1 MRALINSA
9 PSQVEIRAWP
19 RPQLAAGD
27 VEIAVSAAGICTVD
41 ISRFLGHSRHHIP
54 PSILGHE
61 LVGHTSDGRRVVAD
75 PLISCGQCA
84 ECRADAGN
92 LCSGLRLLG
101 LEGTPGCHA
110 EFVSV
115 PESQVYEIPPGLSD
129 AQAVLA
135 EPLANIVHLFR
146 RTVLPPFFCMG
157 IVGAGTMGSLA
168 LKMARHL
175 GVREVLVEDVD
186 EIRLAAARQ
195 MGATLAVQSEA
206 GGTDLRSNDPSRF
219 SGRGL
224 DLVLDACGEAD
235 ARQRAFDLCK
245 PGGTV
250 VLLGMA
256 QERSEID
263 FATSIR
269 KEHRVLMSFGYT
281 PVDFRRSLDLLVKGE
296 IDMKPW
302 SAEMPLEEGQKAFE
316 KMSYSRGETLK
327 MLLRIR

>member
-9 PSQVEIRAWP
+9 PSQVEIREWP
-19 RPQLAAGD
+19 RPQPAPGE

-41 ISRFLGHSRHHIP
+41 ISRFLGRGRHHIP
-54 PSILGHE
+54 PAILGHE
-61 LVGHTSDGRRVVAD
+61 LVGHTSDGRRVVVD
-75 PLISCGQCA
+75 PLISCGRCA
-84 ECRADAGN
+84 ECRAGAGN

-115 PESQVYEIPPGLSD
+115 PEPQVFEIPSGLSD

-146 RTVLPPFFCMG
+146 RTALPPFFCMG

-168 LKMARHL
+168 LKMALHL
-175 GVREVLVEDVD
+175 GAREVLVEDVD
-186 EIRLAAARQ
+186 EFRLEAARQ
-195 MGATLAVQSEA
+195 MGATLTINPKAESAEA
-206 GGTDLRSNDPSRF
+206 RSF
-219 SGRGL
+219 AGRGM

-235 ARQRAFDLCK
+235 ARQRAFDLCR

-256 QERSEID
+256 QERSEIE
-263 FATSIR
+263 FAISIR
-269 KEHRVLMSFGYT
+269 KEHKVLMSFGYT
-281 PVDFRRSLDLLVKGE
+281 PLDFRRSLDLLVKGE
-296 IDMKPW
+296 IDMTPW
-302 SAEMPLEEGQKAFE
+302 CAKMPLEDGQKAFE
-316 KMSYSRGETLK
+316 KMSYFRGETLK

>member
-9 PSQVEIRAWP
+9 PSQVEIRDWP
-19 RPQLAAGD
+19 RPQPAAGD
-27 VEIAVSAAGICTVD
+27 AEIAVSAAGICTVD
-41 ISRFLGHSRHHIP
+41 ISRFLGHNRHHIP
-54 PSILGHE
+54 PMILGHE

-75 PLISCGQCA
+75 PLISCGHCA

-110 EFVSV
+110 EFVTV
-115 PESQVYEIPPGLSD
+115 AESNVYEIPPGLSD

-135 EPLANIVHLFR
+135 EPLANIVHMFR
-146 RTVLPPFFCMG
+146 RTMLPPFFSMG

-168 LKMARHL
+168 LKMALHL

-186 EIRLAAARQ
+186 EIRLAAARH
-195 MGATLAVQSEA
+195 MGATLAVNPRALPGEA
-206 GGTDLRSNDPSRF
+206 RSAA
-219 SGRGL
+219 GRGM
-224 DLVLDACGEAD
+224 DLVLDASGEAD
-235 ARQRAFDLCK
+235 ARQWTFDLCK

-256 QERSEID
+256 QGRSEID

-269 KEHRVLMSFGYT
+269 KEHKVLMSFGYT

-296 IDMKPW
+296 IDMTPW
-302 SAEMPLEEGQKAFE
+302 SAEMPLEDGQKAFE

-327 MLLRIR
+327 MLLRVR